1 MTTMAVV
8 LTMTSILLLGCFRYE
23 TQAFSPIT
31 IPRSSHTWT
40 TLSSSNNNNDDDFI
54 FDDDDEDAKLFGAL
68 SSTPSS
74 SSSNT
79 EDGVSSDFRDF
90 SGGTTRQFALGYDIT
105 LASFAGSM
113 GFDEVVD
120 WEYYDDQNKVLDQQP
135 RLDPTKPNRTRKSSG
150 GVLRIFRGELVGRV
164 AGTLRSQGRDV
175 RVLVKEFSGEPAV
188 PLAEAE
194 LKSVG
199 KLQSEVLCNSSGGGS
214 NGEDDDEQCYDWSE
228 TASSRYLLGQD
239 KGDTREDDVNLMKLM
254 GALSSS
260 SNFVGILGLL
270 NLSTYLNDETIDPNE
285 WYRALGVTPPKP
297 DSVWIVYEY
306 AGLSTLANYC
316 RPPPLVR
323 HAQIRPQRGFFGNV
337 VPPPPLPDWDRRAS
351 YVVQGILQQLLQAV
365 ATMHDNGIAH
375 RSIGRHSVV
384 LSTTPKAL
392 NKSAAADVYA
402 VNVREL
408 TVKLSDF
415 GFAGTVADCAK
426 DEAFVQ
432 RARAFGIGKKK
443 DDDDDYDDYGR
454 SSSSSGSSISLAQTN
469 FCMAEDLHAL
479 GFVFVGVLLTTL
491 AEFPLDND
499 DYTPPD
505 TDEDSLQRLLG
516 DIFEKDMSEFREYCA
531 AEDIWT
537 KVVALLDQHD
547 GAGWDLLEKL
557 CFARER
563 AGENKNVLQLSTA
576 RGLLS
581 NRLFTG

>member
-1 MTTMAVV
+1 M
-8 LTMTSILLLGCFRYE
+8 
-23 TQAFSPIT
+23 
-31 IPRSSHTWT
+31 WT
-40 TLSSSNNNNDDDFI
+40 TLSSSNNDDFI
-54 FDDDDEDAKLFGAL
+54 WDDDDDEDAKLFGAL
-68 SSTPSS
+68 SSTSS
-74 SSSNT
+74 STT
-79 EDGVSSDFRDF
+79 EGSTPSDFRDF
-90 SGGTTRQFALGYDIT
+90 SGGTTRQFALGYDVT

-120 WEYYDDQNKVLDQQP
+120 WEYYDNENRVLEQQP
-135 RLDPTKPNRTRKSSG
+135 RLDPTKPTRTRKSSG
-150 GVLRIFRGELVGRV
+150 GVVRIFRGELVGRV
-164 AGTLRSQGRDV
+164 ASILRSQGRDV

-199 KLQSEVLCNSSGGGS
+199 KLQSEVLCKSS
-214 NGEDDDEQCYDWSE
+214 GEDDECYDWSD

-260 SNFVGILGLL
+260 SSSNFVGILGLL
-270 NLSTYLNDETIDPNE
+270 NLSTYLNDETTDPNE

-306 AGLSTLANYC
+306 AGLSTLASYC

-323 HAQIRPQRGFFGNV
+323 HAQILPQRGFFGNV

-351 YVVQGILQQLLQAV
+351 YVVRGILQQLLRAV

-384 LSTTPKAL
+384 LSTTKAL
-392 NKSAAADVYA
+392 QKSAAADVYA
-402 VNVREL
+402 VNVNEL

-432 RARAFGIGKKK
+432 RARAFGIGKK
-443 DDDDDYDDYGR
+443 DDDDDYDDGR
-454 SSSSSGSSISLAQTN
+454 SSSSSGSISLAQTN

-491 AEFPLDND
+491 AEFPLDDD

-537 KVVALLDQHD
+537 KVVVLLDQHD

-563 AGENKNVLQLSTA
+563 AGDNKDVLQLSTA

-581 NRLFTG
+581 NRLFAE